1 MFFFGGGIFLP
12 LLGVTRA
19 GNLPVF
25 LRVGICLLG
34 SITRIG
40 MVSYAAT
47 NKSPKIF
54 LVVSTESLGR
64 AAQTRLG
71 KSDMLL
77 QYGSHGLNR
86 NITITV

>member
-34 SITRIG
+34 SRTRIG
-40 MVSYAAT
+40 MVRYAAT

-54 LVVSTESLGR
+54 LVVRYGVTR
-64 AAQTRLG
+64 ASGSNPFG
-71 KSDMLL
+71 KKR
-77 QYGSHGLNR
+77 YAA
-86 NITITV
+86 TIR